1 MISKDFL
8 LEQYKSVLAKQN
20 KQYNLDL
27 TTNSYCNTNG
37 ILLAGINPCGEPIGK
52 LANSHEYD
60 NCSSKFWNPKHHMMG
75 KEEHVYNYDKKCA
88 YIDLIPVMT
97 RNQNQLK
104 QYLDKENSLMGA
116 LLSYT
121 QDYIEALSP
130 KLIIYANSMTG
141 LWGMDKK
148 KTNSTEYG
156 NEYSNVW
163 MGYDFLP
170 VESPLKGH
178 EDKGEWPFYQITS
191 IIPSGVNRFRKD
203 TYLKGTYF
211 LRYGQHFTIRGQI
224 PKRKQLTPHDV
235 KTIVEWIDP
244 IWAKE
249 LL

>member
-1 MISKDFL
+1 MISRDFL
-8 LEQYKSVLAKQN
+8 LEKYKSVLAEQN

-27 TTNSYCNTNG
+27 TTKSYCNTNG

-60 NCSSKFWNPKHHMMG
+60 DCSSKFWNPKHHMMG

-130 KLIIYANSMTG
+130 KLIIYANYIMK
-141 LWGMDKK
+141 MK
-148 KTNSTEYG
+148 
-156 NEYSNVW
+156 
-163 MGYDFLP
+163 
-170 VESPLKGH
+170 
-178 EDKGEWPFYQITS
+178 
-191 IIPSGVNRFRKD
+191 
-203 TYLKGTYF
+203 
-211 LRYGQHFTIRGQI
+211 
-224 PKRKQLTPHDV
+224 
-235 KTIVEWIDP
+235 
-244 IWAKE
+244 
-249 LL
+249 